1 VVEELEPGIR
11 RVTFRLPFGIDHV
24 HCYFLRSTAGV
35 VLVDTGLGS
44 RDPEARWRPVL
55 DELGAPVEAIV
66 VTHLH
71 PDHVGGARDVA
82 ELTGA
87 PVHQGREDYAQCERV
102 WSGATGEG
110 LRAYWL
116 AQGIPEETAAGIVE
130 ESSRL
135 REAVHWQPDP
145 RLLDPGDELD
155 GWRIEVLRGH
165 ADGHIVLVRDGVL
178 IAGDTLLNGITPA
191 IGLYPEARPDPL
203 GDYFETLAR
212 IEALSPRVA
221 YTGHRDP
228 ITDPAARAREIR
240 AHHEDRLDRTQ
251 AALAGGPVTPYE
263 VSLRLFDADLP
274 PILRRFA
281 TAEALAH
288 LVRLAALERAER
300 TGDGRY
306 H

>member
-1 VVEELEPGIR
+1 
-11 RVTFRLPFGIDHV
+11 
-24 HCYFLRSTAGV
+24 
-35 VLVDTGLGS
+35 
-44 RDPEARWRPVL
+44 
-55 DELGAPVEAIV
+55 
-66 VTHLH
+66 
-71 PDHVGGARDVA
+71 
-82 ELTGA
+82 
-87 PVHQGREDYAQCERV
+87 VHQGREDYAQCELV
-102 WSGATGEG
+102 WGRATGDR
-110 LRAYWL
+110 LRSYWR
-116 AQGIPEETAAGIVE
+116 AQGIPEETTAGIVE
-130 ESSRL
+130 ESGRL

-145 RLLDPGDELD
+145 QLLDAGDDVD
-155 GWRIEVLRGH
+155 GWRVEVLRGH

-212 IEALSPRVA
+212 IEALAPRVA
-221 YTGHRDP
+221 YAGHRDP
-228 ITDPAARAREIR
+228 IADPAARAREIR

-251 AALAGGPVTPYE
+251 AALVDAPLTPYE

-274 PILRRFA
+274 PVLRRFA

-288 LVRLAALERAER
+288 LVRLAADGRAEQ